1 MKQLFL
7 TLLFMASTNLAF
19 ATTPYTIDQAK
30 EDMHAGRYE
39 ATIDNLRGL
48 VNQDQRNYEAWFLLG
63 VAHVH
68 EQQSHQ
74 AIEAFRQVIA
84 IRPDLAEPHN
94 NLAAVYNNL
103 GDTNAAVSELEAAL
117 EKRPNYTVAEE
128 NLADLYVKLALQH
141 YRNALTQSPN
151 PIIEQ
156 RYARLVK
163 VRNPMPTEKDA
174 EADTPSQPAATTA
187 VVQKDSP
194 AKAKKS
200 KPIDVTATEPE
211 TAAIKPMKPFNASV
225 IQAQP
230 APASVKTHPKQATIT
245 DVLDA
250 LEAWRVAWSKQ
261 NLESYF
267 AAYANDFNPGSGFDS
282 LSAWKEYKTRVIQ
295 NKKYIRVNLE
305 QVEVTFNADKSA
317 ATIMMLQRF
326 RSNSFTGDDLKKI
339 RMIHTQHGWKIIDEA
354 SIT

>member
-1 MKQLFL
+1 MKQLFF
-7 TLLFMASTNLAF
+7 TVLFMVSANFSYAETSF
-19 ATTPYTIDQAK
+19 SIKQAK
-30 EDMHAGRYE
+30 EDMQAGRYE
-39 ATIDNLRGL
+39 ATIENLREL
-48 VNQDQRNYEAWFLLG
+48 VDQEQRNYEAWFMLG

-103 GDTNAAVSELEAAL
+103 GDTNAAVAELEAAL

-141 YRNALTQSPN
+141 YHNALTQSPN

-163 VRNPMPTEKDA
+163 VRNPMPTAQETQAESNTPEMSTKPTAMASENA
-174 EADTPSQPAATTA
+174 EAVA
-187 VVQKDSP
+187 VTK
-194 AKAKKS
+194 
-200 KPIDVTATEPE
+200 TEPLNA
-211 TAAIKPMKPFNASV
+211 TDAQKPVAE
-225 IQAQP
+225 
-230 APASVKTHPKQATIT
+230 APVAPSPKEPTIT

-250 LEAWRVAWSKQ
+250 LESWRRAWAGQ
-261 NLESYF
+261 NLEAYF
-267 AAYANDFNPGSGFDS
+267 ATYAEDFDPGSRFDS
-282 LSAWKEYKTRVIQ
+282 LETWKNYKTRVIE
-295 NKKYIRVNLE
+295 NKKYIKVQLE

-317 ATIMMLQRF
+317 TTIMLLQRF
-326 RSNSFTGDDLKKI
+326 RSNSYNGDDFKKI
-339 RMIHTQHGWKIIDEA
+339 RMVHTPQGWKITHEA